1 MTVEA
6 TDAHSRRL
14 PVLLPGKRRDMDA
27 DTAAYMAPTR
37 PGDPEASFGDFLDI
51 INPLQH
57 IPIVSSIYRGI
68 TGDEIGPVAR
78 IVGGALYGGVVGAG
92 VAMAGALVEQV
103 AGEAP
108 DELVVTALGF
118 GRGEAVT
125 GTAVAAGPGGLI
137 AEAGTRVADA
147 ATTAPAPTAIAA
159 TPTSPGPNNGETAM
173 AQAKP
178 VSNPATGT
186 VPQLSPAAFD
196 TLIRAM
202 GGEETAAAEAAS
214 TETATAAAGATEDT
228 RRFFPAHRTGTRA
241 PRPVPMDI
249 RAEDK
254 AAYDD
259 ALRLMRQNMDRY
271 SAGGL
276 AGTVAAVP

>member
-6 TDAHSRRL
+6 TDIARRP
-14 PVLLPGKRRDMDA
+14 PVLLPGKRHEMGADM
-27 DTAAYMAPTR
+27 AAYMAPTK

-57 IPIVSSIYRGI
+57 IPIVSSLYRSI
-68 TGDEIGPVAR
+68 TGDEISPVAR
-78 IVGGALYGGVVGAG
+78 IVGGTLYGGVVGAG
-92 VAMAGALVEQV
+92 VAMAGALVEQIS
-103 AGEAP
+103 GETP
-108 DELVVTALGF
+108 EDMVMTALGL
-118 GRGEAVT
+118 GAGDASA
-125 GTAVAAGPGGLI
+125 GTAIAAARPGPGGLI
-137 AEAGTRVADA
+137 AEAGTRSTDA
-147 ATTAPAPTAIAA
+147 ATAAPPSPAP
-159 TPTSPGPNNGETAM
+159 SKKETVM

-178 VSNPATGT
+178 VPAPAAGT
-186 VPQLSPAAFD
+186 TPQLSPAAFD

-202 GGEETAAAEAAS
+202 GGEEPAATAAEA
-214 TETATAAAGATEDT
+214 TETATAAAGSTEAP

-249 RAEDK
+249 RTEDK

-276 AGTVAAVP
+276 AGALTAAP